1 MRMALPAPTGRM
13 PLHDIAERQDGV
25 ATRAQ
30 LRDLGYDREAVRSQL
45 AARRWQ
51 AFGPRVVVLH
61 NGPLTPRQQRW
72 RAVLSQ
78 HHAALAGPTAAAEH
92 GLSGFSDDGADMVHV
107 LVPHGSRVASI
118 PGVKLH
124 FSRRFSEVDI
134 APGRSIPTVRIDRA
148 LIDAASW
155 TLAPRKA
162 CGLLAASVQQRL
174 TTAARL
180 RTELRLSPRA
190 RHRALLTLVLGDIE
204 GGADSFA
211 EIDFGRLAR
220 RAGLGPPRRQV
231 FRLDRAGRRRWLD
244 ADFGSFS
251 AEVDGA
257 VHLRPLR
264 YWDDMERQNDLVI
277 ATAKPILRFST
288 VAFRLAT
295 DAVVAQL
302 AAAGRRFGVW

>member
-1 MRMALPAPTGRM
+1 MSLR
-13 PLHDIAERQDGV
+13 DIAWQQDDV
-25 ATRAQ
+25 ITRAQ
-30 LRDLGYDREAVRSQL
+30 LRDLGYDREAVRWQV

-51 AFGPRVVVLH
+51 ALGPRVVVLH

-78 HHAALAGPTAAAEH
+78 HHAALAGLTATADY
-92 GLSGFSDDGADMVHV
+92 GLSGFGDETVHI
-107 LVPHGSRVASI
+107 LVAHGTRVASM
-118 PGVKLH
+118 PGVRVH
-124 FSRRFSEVDI
+124 VSRRFGEEDI
-134 APGRSIPTVRIDRA
+134 APGRLLPTVRVERA
-148 LIDAASW
+148 LVDAASW
-155 TLAPRKA
+155 THAPRKA
-162 CGLLAASVQQRL
+162 CGLLAAGVQQRL
-174 TTAARL
+174 TTASRL
-180 RTELRLSPRA
+180 RTELRSATKA
-190 RHRALLTLVLGDIE
+190 RHHALLTLVLGDIE

-220 RAGLGPPRRQV
+220 RAGLPPPRRQA

-288 VAFRLAT
+288 VAFRLIPDT
-295 DAVVAQL
+295 VVAQL
-302 AAAGRRFGVW
+302 AAAGRRFGIW

>member
-1 MRMALPAPTGRM
+1 MSLR
-13 PLHDIAERQDGV
+13 DIAWQQDDV
-25 ATRAQ
+25 ITRAQ
-30 LRDLGYDREAVRSQL
+30 LRDLGYDREAVRWQV

-51 AFGPRVVVLH
+51 ALGPRVVVLH

-78 HHAALAGPTAAAEH
+78 HHAALAGLTATADY
-92 GLSGFSDDGADMVHV
+92 GLSGFGDETVHI
-107 LVPHGSRVASI
+107 LVAHGTRVASM
-118 PGVKLH
+118 PGVRVH
-124 FSRRFSEVDI
+124 VSRRFGEEDI
-134 APGRSIPTVRIDRA
+134 APGRLLPTVRVERA
-148 LIDAASW
+148 LVDAASW
-155 TLAPRKA
+155 THAPRKA
-162 CGLLAASVQQRL
+162 CGLLAAGVQQRL
-174 TTAARL
+174 TTASRL
-180 RTELRLSPRA
+180 RTELRSATKA
-190 RHRALLTLVLGDIE
+190 RHHALLTLVLGDIE

-220 RAGLGPPRRQV
+220 RAGLPPPRRQA

-288 VAFRLAT
+288 VALRLMQ
-295 DAVVAQL
+295 DVVVAQL
-302 AAAGRRFGVW
+302 GAAGRRFGDC